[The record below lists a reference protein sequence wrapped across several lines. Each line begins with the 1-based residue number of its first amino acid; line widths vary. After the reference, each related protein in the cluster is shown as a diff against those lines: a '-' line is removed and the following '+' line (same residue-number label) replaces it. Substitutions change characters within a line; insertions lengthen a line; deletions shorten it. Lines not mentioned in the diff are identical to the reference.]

1 MRDACSRRAARGSR
15 RRTRDRRKK
24 RLRTRSVTRT
34 ASTVPAGRCRAP
46 SDRAGSGRPHP
57 SILVY
62 RVAGGVG
69 ATGLTR
75 SSDRPG
81 GAAGGGVGS
90 AGGLAGRGGAAGLG
104 GAVPRLRLSC
114 YG

>member
-46 SDRAGSGRPHP
+46 SDRAGKGRPHP

-62 RVAGGVG
+62 RFAGGVG

-75 SSDRPG
+75 SSDRAG
-81 GAAGGGVGS
+81 GAAGGGGGS
-90 AGGLAGRGGAAGLG
+90 AGDLAGRGGGAGFGGGLCHSPAARP
-104 GAVPRLRLSC
+104 A
-114 YG
+114 